1 MSDVRKN
8 ENEKMKDRR
17 VVKCRGCKSPTNEHH
32 WGILSKFCEGFEKS
46 SPMKGD
52 MVVRQETSTETLDS
66 LKADLQALDI
76 EEQAFRR
83 KSEEAK
89 LREKIEAKRHP
100 IHDLN
105 ARTCKLGESSRTLK
119 SKDLPHLPHEEEPF
133 RTPLDDL
140 LMQSA
145 PNLGEHPLSTAW
157 FPQHNSF
164 QHSSYQSPPP
174 SQEFDANA
182 SASEMFFKPRKI
194 AKGNKPSLIVDFVT
208 NIIPQDEE
216 ETLSNQGQ
224 AKIVV
229 SYGPKKP
236 KLETVTVQQWVIA
249 NTRIFY
255 SLLAEG
261 KLAGQKAIQDYL
273 IYTVKE
279 MELSSKYDWKS
290 LLLYDGEFRKLQA
303 IYALLWGF
311 DSTHLHAVMLQPKI
325 DANVS
330 PKPVFSC
337 NPNSR
342 AMFANFTLDGR
353 ITCWNFNG
361 QRDVRYLI
369 AILLTSTI
377 AKLPGK
383 VEVCHILG
391 YPINPM
397 IRKARNDYRFVQTF

>member
-1 MSDVRKN
+1 
-8 ENEKMKDRR
+8 
-17 VVKCRGCKSPTNEHH
+17 
-32 WGILSKFCEGFEKS
+32 
-46 SPMKGD
+46 
-52 MVVRQETSTETLDS
+52 MVVQQGTSSKTLDS

-76 EEQAFRR
+76 EEEAFRR

-89 LREKIEAKRHP
+89 LREKIEAKRHS

-105 ARTCKLGESSRTLK
+105 ARTRKLGESSRTLK

-145 PNLGEHPLSTAW
+145 PNLGEQPLSTAW

-164 QHSSYQSPPP
+164 QHSSYLKLRRCFLNHGKSPRV
-174 SQEFDANA
+174 E
-182 SASEMFFKPRKI
+182 KPL
-194 AKGNKPSLIVDFVT
+194 LIVDFVT
-208 NIIPQDEE
+208 NIIPQDKR

-236 KLETVTVQQWVIA
+236 KLETVTEQQWVID

-255 SLLAEG
+255 SLLAGG

-290 LLLYDGEFRKLQA
+290 ILLYDNEFRKLQA
-303 IYALLWGF
+303 IYAL
-311 DSTHLHAVMLQPKI
+311 
-325 DANVS
+325 
-330 PKPVFSC
+330 
-337 NPNSR
+337 R
-342 AMFANFTLDGR
+342 
-353 ITCWNFNG
+353 
-361 QRDVRYLI
+361 
-369 AILLTSTI
+369 
-377 AKLPGK
+377 
-383 VEVCHILG
+383 
-391 YPINPM
+391 
-397 IRKARNDYRFVQTF
+397 